1 MLQGRVMSLR
11 QVVAEQLE
19 IVAKACHGDFQRAVV
34 VGAHEI
40 PAMGRLV
47 DVRQFAEDW
56 QPVAQ
61 AAPIRSADLEQ
72 GLPYR
77 ARGNLGNLDETE
89 IMFPEMPQLW
99 PGTLDLVSLANIQE
113 GAAEVHGRSGRRAFI
128 LVASDYTCK
137 TARVSIGQGTD
148 GAGATPALPRLL
160 DGKEAHEA
168 RVGNG
173 LADANSRLRW

>member
-1 MLQGRVMSLR
+1 MTYEGKYEQAVVDSFADLTVR
-11 QVVAEQLE
+11 QMGTVAGLE
-19 IVAKACHGDFQRAVV
+19 FLVRAV
-34 VGAHEI
+34 
-40 PAMGRLV
+40 P
-47 DVRQFAEDW
+47 
-56 QPVAQ
+56 
-61 AAPIRSADLEQ
+61 PIRSADLEQ

-99 PGTLDLVSLANIQE
+99 SGTLDLVSLANIQE